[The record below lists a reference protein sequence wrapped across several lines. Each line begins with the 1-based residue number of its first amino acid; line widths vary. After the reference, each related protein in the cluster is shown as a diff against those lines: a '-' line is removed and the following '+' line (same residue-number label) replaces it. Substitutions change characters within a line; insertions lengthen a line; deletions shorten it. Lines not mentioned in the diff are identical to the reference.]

1 MSTNKSY
8 KSALIFLTTLF
19 FLWGFI
25 TVLVDSLVPRLK
37 DVFEMSYA
45 RQYWF
50 SLHFLQHFLL
60 SQFLQELSCQKL
72 DIEKELF

>member
-8 KSALIFLTTLF
+8 RSALIFLTTLF

-45 RQYWF
+45 KTVLVQF
-50 SLHFLQHFLL
+50 AFFTSIPVSL
-60 SQFLQELSCQKL
+60 KP
-72 DIEKELF
+72 IKP